1 MRLPTT
7 AQLPEQPDSIAG
19 VLDHGFELYARSWL
33 RVAPFVLIA
42 GPPMVLIN
50 NLLDKILKVLSQMI
64 TGVSPNAASLVVLIG
79 LAIVVALAAIGCYN
93 AATYRLGFI
102 GRDKDPGFWNS
113 LKQGFAD
120 APRSLLVSIVF
131 FILLV
136 IAIALGAGW
145 VVLLI
150 NFATPLETSIPE
162 ALRVFFSVVL
172 VITAIV
178 PLLMLMTFVMIPWS
192 MGNCALVLRRTSIG
206 ESIATGFRL
215 MTHNFWRSLISL
227 TVPGVIYMIAN
238 GALAAVV
245 LATFVRLMTTTVN
258 SVAIVQLI
266 TAIAQIPV
274 LAVVIPLVQAA
285 TVAIFSDLL
294 FRREGADLRRRV
306 EQL

>member
-1 MRLPTT
+1 MLAYGRCVFRL
-7 AQLPEQPDSIAG
+7 LPNYPNNPIPLL
-19 VLDHGFELYARSWL
+19 VSWL

-50 NLLDKILKVLSQMI
+50 NLTNKIGKVLSQMI
-64 TGVSPNAASLVVLIG
+64 TGVSPNTTSLLVLIG
-79 LAIVVALAAIGCYN
+79 LVILVALAATGCYN
-93 AATYRLGFI
+93 AATYRLGFV
-102 GRDKDPGFWNS
+102 GRGTDPGFWTS

-120 APRSLLVSIVF
+120 APRSLVVSFVF
-131 FILLV
+131 VVLLV

-150 NFATPLETSIPE
+150 NFATPLEKSIPE
-162 ALRVFFSVVL
+162 ALQVFFSVL
-172 VITAIV
+172 IVIAAIV

-238 GALAAVV
+238 GALLAVI

-258 SVAIVQLI
+258 SVAIVELI

>member
-1 MRLPTT
+1 MRFPTT

-50 NLLDKILKVLSQMI
+50 NLANKIGKILGQMFTGISPKASSLLVLM
-64 TGVSPNAASLVVLIG
+64 GLVVL
-79 LAIVVALAAIGCYN
+79 VALAATGCYN
-93 AATYRLGFI
+93 AATYRLGLV
-102 GRDKDPGFWNS
+102 GRGRDPGFWTS

-120 APRSLLVSIVF
+120 APRSLVVSFVF

-136 IAIALGAGW
+136 LAIVLGAGW
-145 VVLLI
+145 IALLGK
-150 NFATPLETSIPE
+150 FASSLENVIPE
-162 ALRVFFSVVL
+162 TFRTLYVIVL
-172 VITAIV
+172 IIVAMV
-178 PLLMLMTFVMIPWS
+178 PLLMLMTFVMIPWAMS
-192 MGNCALVLRRTSIG
+192 NCALVLRRTSIG

-238 GALAAVV
+238 AALAAVV
-245 LATFVRLMTTTVN
+245 VATFVRLMTTTVH
-258 SVAIVQLI
+258 SLAIVEII

-274 LAVVIPLVQAA
+274 MAVVIPLVQAA

-294 FRREGADLRRRV
+294 FRREGADLRLRV